1 MSSTPADPDH
11 GLDFRRDPRNG
22 KRNTTP
28 FAKAVFGATL
38 HALGA
43 QGASAALE
51 AERDWR
57 RHYPRHLLALTEAQ
71 LRADGAGALAAAGA
85 GLDAAWSGIG
95 FERGGRTLALAE
107 AMRAP
112 VAASLHTHVVRG
124 QGAAAVE
131 RWRLPLRGR
140 WLEGAELEDQI
151 DRWLEAGVIEPGHA
165 RALRRVMAHPE
176 WFDLSDRHVALLGAG
191 SEAGPLQWL
200 ARWRANIVALDL
212 PRPAVWQRIEAVVR
226 AGNARLL
233 LPLRDGGGSADWSE
247 LAGCDLL
254 RATPEVGA
262 WLCSLGV
269 PLDLAAIAYAD
280 GATHVRVSL
289 AMDAVM
295 QVVCEAQPAS
305 SRMFMAT
312 PTDIFAVPAR
322 VAEAAM
328 RAFAERRP
336 GTRAADAVLGA
347 LSGGSL
353 LQPHVGGL
361 LDAGGGERAGIIDA
375 LVLQQGP
382 NYALAK
388 RLQQWRALLAWQR
401 GERVSFNVTPST
413 TTTSVVKHPALKAGF
428 AGAHHYAV
436 EVFEPATTNAISA
449 ALWVHDLRHDEPA
462 PAGHPLLR
470 LAANANHGGLWR
482 VGYLPRS
489 ALPLAAVRGLLGG
502 TPA

>member
-1 MSSTPADPDH
+1 MTSTPADPDH
-11 GLDFRRDPRNG
+11 GLDFRRDPRTG

-38 HALGA
+38 RALGA
-43 QGASAALE
+43 QAAATALD

-57 RHYPRHLLALTEAQ
+57 RRYPRHLLALTEAQ
-71 LRADGAGALAAAGA
+71 LRAEGAIAVAAAEA
-85 GLDAAWSGIG
+85 GLGAAWDGIG
-95 FERGGRTLALAE
+95 FERAGRTLPLAE
-107 AMRAP
+107 AMREPAAAP
-112 VAASLHTHVVRG
+112 LRTHVVRG
-124 QGAAAVE
+124 QGVAEVAP
-131 RWRLPLRGR
+131 WRLPLRGR

-151 DRWLEAGVIEPGHA
+151 GRWLEAGVIEPGHA
-165 RALRRVMAHPE
+165 QALRRVMAHPE

-212 PRPAVWQRIEAVVR
+212 PRPALWQRIEAVVR
-226 AGNARLL
+226 SGNARLL
-233 LPLRDGGGSADWSE
+233 LPLRDGSSRADWSE

-280 GATHVRVSL
+280 GGAHVRVSL
-289 AMDAVM
+289 AMDAVT
-295 QVVCEAQPAS
+295 QAVCAAQPGS

-312 PTDIFAVPAR
+312 PTDIFAVSAP

-328 RAFAERRP
+328 RAFAERRR

-361 LDAGGGERAGIIDA
+361 LEAGGGERAGLIDA

-388 RLQQWRALLAWQR
+388 RLQQWRVLACWQR

-413 TTTSVVKHPALKAGF
+413 TTTSVVKNPALKAGF

-449 ALWVHDLRHDEPA
+449 ALWVHDLRHTA
-462 PAGHPLLR
+462 PTPVGHPLLR
-470 LAANANHGGLWR
+470 LAASANHGGLWR

-489 ALPLAAVRGLLGG
+489 ILSLAAVRGMLG
-502 TPA
+502 